1 MSSEL
6 GAGSDQNSALIVT
19 WGPRWGCSWK
29 VIPSQLEASSMS
41 TSVHIIVCF
50 LWFLWS
56 SHQHRLHC
64 RGSIPWANTSS
75 PPLMRLGWA
84 MGRWFTKQRR
94 LWSTDFQS
102 VQSKVQMSTDVT
114 DLLMSYVIPFFA
126 NLRIWVGG
134 CGTWKPPQS
143 CCCRTCTKSAFSSVY
158 CGTLLPWKETQG
170 TAHIFLDLVD
180 DSRGNDFQVPVTS
193 SPSPP
198 SGRRKVTQDQFMVTW
213 LRRLL
218 FQPHLTYW
226 LHIALIPLCMT
237 YILCHHQGWS
247 CNYSRWWQTQKA
259 VLSSYFGG
267 CLKLLRC
274 SFLLYPTCCG
284 FNYIHPHSE
293 SDPHNWS
300 KPPWCGL
307 LQFCASPLP
316 SGKPTQLW
324 ENHH

>member
-19 WGPRWGCSWK
+19 WGPRWGCSCSWK

-41 TSVHIIVCF
+41 TSVHIIVCV

-84 MGRWFTKQRR
+84 MGKWFTKQRR

-102 VQSKVQMSTDVT
+102 KVQMSTGVT

-134 CGTWKPPQS
+134 CGTWKPPRN
-143 CCCRTCTKSAFSSVY
+143 CCCRTCTKSAFSSGVLWHFAPMKRAISFWTWSTIVEVMTSR
-158 CGTLLPWKETQG
+158 CQSHHPPLHPAAAGRSLKTSLWWLG
-170 TAHIFLDLVD
+170 CD
-180 DSRGNDFQVPVTS
+180 DFCFNRI
-193 SPSPP
+193 
-198 SGRRKVTQDQFMVTW
+198 
-213 LRRLL
+213 
-218 FQPHLTYW
+218 
-226 LHIALIPLCMT
+226 LHIALVRLCMT
-237 YILCHHQGWS
+237 YILCHHQWWS
-247 CNYSRWWQTQKA
+247 CNYSRWWQTQKP
-259 VLSSYFGG
+259 VLSSYFGW

-274 SFLLYPTCCG
+274 SFLSYPTCCG

-293 SDPHNWS
+293 SDDPHNWS
-300 KPPWCGL
+300 KPPWCG
-307 LQFCASPLP
+307 
-316 SGKPTQLW
+316 
-324 ENHH
+324 

>member
-102 VQSKVQMSTDVT
+102 KVRCHWFAHVICHPFCYQPEDMSWRLWDVRNHHG
-114 DLLMSYVIPFFA
+114 VVAAGPA
-126 NLRIWVGG
+126 QNQ
-134 CGTWKPPQS
+134 C
-143 CCCRTCTKSAFSSVY
+143 FSSVY

-218 FQPHLTYW
+218 FQPHLTYCISPSMYDIHSMPSSVMKLQLQSLMADPKSSVVQPLW
-226 LHIALIPLCMT
+226 LVSQTSSLFIPIISHLLWFQLHPSPQW
-237 YILCHHQGWS
+237 IWWS
-247 CNYSRWWQTQKA
+247 
-259 VLSSYFGG
+259 
-267 CLKLLRC
+267 
-274 SFLLYPTCCG
+274 
-284 FNYIHPHSE
+284 
-293 SDPHNWS
+293 HNWS
-300 KPPWCGL
+300 KPPWCG
-307 LQFCASPLP
+307 
-316 SGKPTQLW
+316 
-324 ENHH
+324 